1 MEKAYIII
9 IKGNLYND
17 AYPFYE
23 PKDGNIED
31 EIKAILEA
39 MKNGEITKF
48 TVNTI

>member
-1 MEKAYIII
+1 MKKVYTIII
-9 IKGNLYND
+9 RGNLYND
-17 AYPFYE
+17 EYPFYE

-39 MKNGEITKF
+39 MKNGEIAKF